1 MLVTLVSQTSPLYPR
16 CLRLSLFWLG
26 LLADLACSALF
37 FNLQGEDTPL
47 FESFWATL
55 LENMWVAL
63 YSSLLASFTLLLP
76 ALALRVPTRLFSS
89 LDLTTLHSDSEK
101 ALALQRIRKKLC
113 CYRAVGLACFGLLSG
128 LLGLYLLAF
137 CQVASGDTALA
148 WLSTSLLSIFCDLFV
163 LELLAVFLY
172 GGILTLSVLGECP
185 CCLCLVVTLS
195 FYRVMRNLLL

>member
-37 FNLQGEDTPL
+37 FNLQGEDTL
-47 FESFWATL
+47 FESFWATV

-63 YSSLLASFTLLLP
+63 YSSILATFTLLLP
-76 ALALRVPTRLFSS
+76 ALALRVPTRLFSN
-89 LDLTTLHSDSEK
+89 LKALHSDSEK
-101 ALALQRIRKKLC
+101 ALALKRIRKKLC

-195 FYRVMRNLLL
+195 FYRVIRNLLL